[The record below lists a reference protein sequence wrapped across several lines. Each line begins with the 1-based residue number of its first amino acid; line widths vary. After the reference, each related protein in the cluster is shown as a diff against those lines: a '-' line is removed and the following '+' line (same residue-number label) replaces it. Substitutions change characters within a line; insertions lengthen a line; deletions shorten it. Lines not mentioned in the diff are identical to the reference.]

1 MKKKSS
7 IFYIYKLSVNTNI
20 GDKMRISD
28 LMIEA
33 VDMNGKGI
41 ISNVEKRKNI
51 AITTLE
57 VNDSNIGEIGK
68 YITIEFDD
76 ILNKSIRKEVVS
88 KLKMLLDENNIN
100 EESSILVV
108 GLGNE
113 RSTPDSLGPLV
124 IENIIVTRHLE
135 VLGLNSNRVVSA
147 IKPGVMGETGIETKD
162 IIKGVIE
169 KIKPDCLIVIDALK
183 SGSLKRL
190 NKTIQLTDTGIH
202 PGSGVQNKRE
212 KLDKKSL
219 GIPVIAIG
227 VPTVCDIRTIISEN
241 VDDVDDKNIPDMII
255 TSKEIDFVIDKMS
268 DLISICINK
277 TLYDF

>member
-1 MKKKSS
+1 MK
-7 IFYIYKLSVNTNI
+7 
-20 GDKMRISD
+20 ISD

-33 VDMNGKGI
+33 VDMKG
-41 ISNVEKRKNI
+41 SGVVTNVEKRRNI
-51 AITTLE
+51 TITSLE
-57 VNDSNIGEIGK
+57 VNDSNIGEVGK
-68 YITIEFDD
+68 YITIEFAD
-76 ILNKSIRKEVVS
+76 ILNKSIRKEVIM
-88 KLKMLLDENNIN
+88 KLRMLLLENNITD
-100 EESSILVV
+100 ESSILVV

-135 VLGLNSNRVVSA
+135 ILGLNSNRVVSA

-162 IIKGVIE
+162 IIKGVID
-169 KIKPDCLIVIDALK
+169 KINPDCLIVIDALK

-202 PGSGVQNKRE
+202 PGSGVANKRE

-241 VDDVDDKNIPDMII
+241 VENIDDTKIPDMII
-255 TSKEIDFVIDKMS
+255 TPKEIDFVIDKMS

>member
-1 MKKKSS
+1 
-7 IFYIYKLSVNTNI
+7 
-20 GDKMRISD
+20 MRISD

-33 VDMNGKGI
+33 VDMKSSGVI
-41 ISNVEKRKNI
+41 TNVEKRRNI
-51 AITTLE
+51 SITSLE
-57 VNDSNIGEIGK
+57 VNDKNVGEIGK
-68 YITIEFDD
+68 YITIEFED
-76 ILNKSIRKEVVS
+76 ILNKSIRKEVIS
-88 KLKMLLDENNIN
+88 KLKMLLNENNIN
-100 EESSILVV
+100 NDSSILVV

-162 IIKGVIE
+162 IIKGVID
-169 KIKPDCLIVIDALK
+169 KIKPDALIVIDALK

-190 NKTIQLTDTGIH
+190 NKAIQLTDTGIH

-212 KLDKKSL
+212 KLDKISL

-227 VPTVCDIRTIISEN
+227 VPTVCDIRTIIKEN
-241 VDDVDDKNIPDMII
+241 VDNIDNINIPDMII
-255 TSKEIDFVIDKMS
+255 TPKEIDFVIDKMS

-277 TLYDF
+277 ALYDF

>member
-1 MKKKSS
+1 MK
-7 IFYIYKLSVNTNI
+7 
-20 GDKMRISD
+20 ISD

-33 VDMNGKGI
+33 VDMKSKGVVTDI
-41 ISNVEKRKNI
+41 VKKRNVT
-51 AITTLE
+51 ITTQDVSDSSLAE
-57 VNDSNIGEIGK
+57 VGK

-76 ILNKSIRKEVVS
+76 ILNKSLKKEVVS
-88 KLKMLLDENNIN
+88 KLQMLLNENNIKQ
-100 EESSILVV
+100 ESSILVV

-169 KIKPDCLIVIDALK
+169 KIKPDCLLVIDALK
-183 SGSLKRL
+183 SGSIKRL
-190 NKTIQLTDTGIH
+190 NKAIQLTDTGIH
-202 PGSGVQNKRE
+202 PGSGVANKRE

-227 VPTVCDIRTIISEN
+227 VPTVCDIKTIINESVNIEN
-241 VDDVDDKNIPDMII
+241 ITNIPDMII
-255 TSKEIDFVIDKMS
+255 TPKEIDFVIDKLS

-277 TLYDF
+277 VLYEF

>member
-1 MKKKSS
+1 
-7 IFYIYKLSVNTNI
+7 
-20 GDKMRISD
+20 MRISD

-33 VDMNGKGI
+33 VDMKGSGVI
-41 ISNVEKRKNI
+41 TNIEKRRNI
-51 AITTLE
+51 NITSLE
-57 VNDSNIGEIGK
+57 VNDESIGEIGK
-68 YITIEFDD
+68 YITIEFED
-76 ILNKSIRKEVVS
+76 ILNKSIRKEVIT

-100 EESSILVV
+100 EDSSILVV

-162 IIKGVIE
+162 IIKGVID
-169 KIKPDCLIVIDALK
+169 KIKPDALIVIDALK

-190 NKTIQLTDTGIH
+190 NKAIQLTDTGIH

-212 KLDKKSL
+212 KLDKNSL

-227 VPTVCDIRTIISEN
+227 VPTVCDIRTIIKEN
-241 VDDVDDKNIPDMII
+241 VDNIDNANIPDMII
-255 TSKEIDFVIDKMS
+255 TPKEIDFVIDKMS

>member
-1 MKKKSS
+1 MK
-7 IFYIYKLSVNTNI
+7 
-20 GDKMRISD
+20 ISD

-33 VDMNGKGI
+33 VDMKGKGI
-41 ISNVEKRKNI
+41 VTNIEKRRNI
-51 AITTLE
+51 YITSLD
-57 VNDSNIGEIGK
+57 VNDESIGEVGK
-68 YITIEFDD
+68 YITIEFED
-76 ILNKSIRKEVVS
+76 ILNKNIRKEVIN

-100 EESSILVV
+100 NDSSILVV

-135 VLGLNSNRVVSA
+135 ILGLNSSRVVSA

-162 IIKGVIE
+162 IINGVIE

-212 KLDKKSL
+212 KLDKKGL

-227 VPTVCDIRTIISEN
+227 VPTVCDIRTIINEN
-241 VDDVDDKNIPDMII
+241 TEIKDNSNIPDMII
-255 TSKEIDFVIDKMS
+255 TPKEIDFVIDKMS

>member
-1 MKKKSS
+1 M
-7 IFYIYKLSVNTNI
+7 N
-20 GDKMRISD
+20 ISD

-33 VDMNGKGI
+33 VDIKNRGVVTDVVK
-41 ISNVEKRKNI
+41 KKNI
-51 AITTLE
+51 TITSLQ
-57 VNDSNIGEIGK
+57 VNDKNIGEIGK

-76 ILNKSIRKEVVS
+76 ITNRFISKEVIFQLTNL
-88 KLKMLLDENNIN
+88 LKDNGFKED
-100 EESSILVV
+100 SSILVV

-162 IIKGVIE
+162 IIKGVVE
-169 KIKPDCLIVIDALK
+169 KIKPDFLIVIDALK

-190 NKTIQLTDTGIH
+190 NKAIQLTDTGIH
-202 PGSGVQNKRE
+202 PGSGVANKRE
-212 KLDKKSL
+212 KLDKSSL
-219 GIPVIAIG
+219 NIPVIAIG
-227 VPTVCDIRTIISEN
+227 VPTVCDIRTIINESGAISDMN
-241 VDDVDDKNIPDMII
+241 NIPDMII
-255 TSKEIDFVIDKMS
+255 TPKEIDFVIDKMS

-277 TLYDF
+277 TLYDFKI

>member
-1 MKKKSS
+1 M
-7 IFYIYKLSVNTNI
+7 
-20 GDKMRISD
+20 GDYMNLSD

-33 VDMNGKGI
+33 VDMKNKGI
-41 ISNVEKRKNI
+41 VTDIKKKKNVTITKQEVSDANI
-51 AITTLE
+51 AE
-57 VNDSNIGEIGK
+57 VGK
-68 YITIEFDD
+68 YITVEFDD
-76 ILNKSIRKEVVS
+76 IMDKSIKKEVIS
-88 KLKMLLDENNIN
+88 LLKSLLDENGMKEN
-100 EESSILVV
+100 SSILVV

-162 IIKGVIE
+162 IIKGVVD
-169 KIKPDCLIVIDALK
+169 KINPDFLIVIDALK

-202 PGSGVQNKRE
+202 PGSGVANKRE
-212 KLDKKSL
+212 KLDKKAL

-227 VPTVCDIRTIISEN
+227 VPTVCDIKTIINES
-241 VDDVDDKNIPDMII
+241 VDVSNIDNIPEMII
-255 TSKEIDFVIDKMS
+255 TPKEIDFIIDKMS

-277 TLYDF
+277 ALYEF

>member
-1 MKKKSS
+1 MNVYHFL
-7 IFYIYKLSVNTNI
+7 IYIYIYFVNNKN
-20 GDKMRISD
+20 GDNMNISD

-33 VDMNGKGI
+33 VNMNSEGVVTNI
-41 ISNVEKRKNI
+41 EKRRGVVV
-51 AITTLE
+51 TSLD
-57 VNDSNIGEIGK
+57 VNDSKVGEIGK

-76 ILNKSIRKEVVS
+76 ILNKSIRKEVIS
-88 KLKMLLDENNIN
+88 KLRMLLVENGIN
-100 EESSILVV
+100 EDSSILVV

-135 VLGLNSNRVVSA
+135 ILGLNSSRVVSA

-162 IIKGVIE
+162 IIKGVID
-169 KIKPDCLIVIDALK
+169 KIKPDCLIVVDALK

-190 NKTIQLTDTGIH
+190 NRTIQLTDTGIH
-202 PGSGVQNKRE
+202 PGSGVANKRE
-212 KLDKKSL
+212 KLDRKSL

-241 VDDVDDKNIPDMII
+241 VDSVDNSKVPDMII
-255 TSKEIDFVIDKMS
+255 TPKEIDFVIDKMS

-277 TLYDF
+277 TLYNF

>member
-1 MKKKSS
+1 ML
-7 IFYIYKLSVNTNI
+7 IIIL
-20 GDKMRISD
+20 GDYMNLSD
-28 LMIEA
+28 LLIEA
-33 VDMNGKGI
+33 VDMKNKGI
-41 ISNVEKRKNI
+41 VTDVKKKKNVTITNVEVSDKSL
-51 AITTLE
+51 A
-57 VNDSNIGEIGK
+57 EIGK

-76 ILNKSIRKEVVS
+76 IMDKSIRKEVITL
-88 KLKMLLDENNIN
+88 LKDLLEENGMK
-100 EESSILVV
+100 EDSSILVV

-135 VLGLNSNRVVSA
+135 VLGLNSKRVVSA

-162 IIKGVIE
+162 IIKGVVD
-169 KIKPDCLIVIDALK
+169 KIKPDFLLVIDALK

-190 NKTIQLTDTGIH
+190 NKAIQLTDTGIH
-202 PGSGVQNKRE
+202 PGSGVANKRE

-227 VPTVCDIRTIISEN
+227 VPTVCDIRTIINES
-241 VDDVDDKNIPDMII
+241 VDVSNIENIPEMII
-255 TSKEIDFVIDKMS
+255 TPKEIDFIIDKMS

-277 TLYDF
+277 ALYEF

>member
-1 MKKKSS
+1 M
-7 IFYIYKLSVNTNI
+7 
-20 GDKMRISD
+20 MRISD

-33 VDMNGKGI
+33 VDMKNEGVVTDVVKKR
-41 ISNVEKRKNI
+41 NVT
-51 AITTLE
+51 ITSID
-57 VNDSNIGEIGK
+57 VSDSNIGEIGK

-76 ILNKSIRKEVVS
+76 ILNKSIKKEVIVN
-88 KLKMLLDENNIN
+88 LKKLLDENNIGSN
-100 EESSILVV
+100 SSILVV

-135 VLGLNSNRVVSA
+135 ILGLNSSRVVSA

-162 IIKGVIE
+162 IIKGVID

-202 PGSGVQNKRE
+202 PGSGVANKRE
-212 KLDKKSL
+212 KLDKKAL

-227 VPTVCDIRTIISEN
+227 VPTVCDIRTIITEN
-241 VDDVDDKNIPDMII
+241 VDNIDCSNIPDMII
-255 TSKEIDFVIDKMS
+255 TPKEIDFVIDKMS

>member
-1 MKKKSS
+1 MN
-7 IFYIYKLSVNTNI
+7 L
-20 GDKMRISD
+20 SD

-33 VDMNGKGI
+33 VDIKKNGVVT
-41 ISNVEKRKNI
+41 NVEKKKNVT
-51 AITTLE
+51 ITKID
-57 VNDSNIGEIGK
+57 VSDKNIGEIGK

-76 ILNKSIRKEVVS
+76 IMNKSIRKEVVS
-88 KLKMLLDENNIN
+88 LLRELLDENGLKVN
-100 EESSILVV
+100 SSILVV

-162 IIKGVIE
+162 IIKGVID
-169 KIKPDCLIVIDALK
+169 KIKPDFLIVIDSLK

-202 PGSGVQNKRE
+202 PGSGVANKRE
-212 KLDKKSL
+212 KLDKNTL

-227 VPTVCDIRTIISEN
+227 VPTVCDIKTIINESVE
-241 VDDVDDKNIPDMII
+241 VDNIENIPDMII
-255 TSKEIDFVIDKMS
+255 TPKEIDFIVDKMS

-277 TLYDF
+277 ALYDV